1 METLHNWQTTLL
13 SSTPSILSTSTK
25 ETTMIQCAH
34 LHPNYRGAYRF
45 QRCTFSP
52 IIPLR
57 CATHTINIQSIL
69 TKFNNQST
77 FFIPQINT
85 LYVFGLIPRSI
96 TMATIISC
104 SALPSIRASSGS
116 IRKPDPTGKKPGS
129 WWAPLFGWSSEP
141 DYVKNNNNSSSASLD
156 LDVDK
161 TTRRCLTEEKAKQLR
176 MKIAQVST
184 FHEVMYHSAIASR
197 LASDVSVRVN
207 E

>member
-1 METLHNWQTTLL
+1 
-13 SSTPSILSTSTK
+13 
-25 ETTMIQCAH
+25 
-34 LHPNYRGAYRF
+34 
-45 QRCTFSP
+45 
-52 IIPLR
+52 
-57 CATHTINIQSIL
+57 
-69 TKFNNQST
+69 
-77 FFIPQINT
+77 
-85 LYVFGLIPRSI
+85 
-96 TMATIISC
+96 MATIISC

-141 DYVKNNNNSSSASLD
+141 DYVVDNSNSSSSSANRESD
-156 LDVDK
+156 LDQR

-197 LASDVSVRVN
+197 LASDVSVRIN

>member
-1 METLHNWQTTLL
+1 
-13 SSTPSILSTSTK
+13 
-25 ETTMIQCAH
+25 
-34 LHPNYRGAYRF
+34 
-45 QRCTFSP
+45 
-52 IIPLR
+52 
-57 CATHTINIQSIL
+57 
-69 TKFNNQST
+69 
-77 FFIPQINT
+77 
-85 LYVFGLIPRSI
+85 
-96 TMATIISC
+96 MATIISC

-141 DYVKNNNNSSSASLD
+141 DYVESNNNSSSANRESD
-156 LDVDK
+156 LDQR